1 MSDLSYLH
9 PQSVFHFFEEI
20 SAVPRASG
28 NRGPISDYCM
38 NFAKERGLACYR
50 DDACNVMIK
59 KPASKGFENAPTVI
73 LQGHLDMVAE
83 KTANSTMDFN
93 TQGLTLQVDGDWLS
107 AKDTTLGADNG
118 IAVAMALAILDDT
131 TLQHPPLEVL
141 LTTDEE
147 VGMLGAADL
156 DASFLQ
162 GKILLNLDSEEEG
175 AFTAGCAGG
184 IRADCRLPVEKTS
197 CNLPAVTITVQGLEG
212 GHSGVEIHRYGGNAM
227 ILLGRILY
235 ALGDNIRLVSMVGG
249 GKDNVIPREASAVVA
264 VEENDVS
271 SVLSLVEEMGKILQN
286 EYKTTDPAL
295 TVSAEKTGTVTSAQ
309 SKESTK
315 KCVTF
320 LTLAPNGV
328 VCMDPHFKGLVQT
341 SLNLGVLNCDEEFH
355 AAFAT
360 RSSVS
365 TQKEMLV
372 QRLTALTETLGGTI
386 SFTGN
391 YPAWEY
397 QNDSRLRET
406 ACCLYESMFGK
417 TPDVN
422 VVHGGLECGILS
434 EKIPDLDALSYG
446 PDIPDIHTT
455 MERMSI
461 SSVQRVWDFTLKLLE
476 ELAK

>member
-1 MSDLSYLH
+1 MSDISNLN

-28 NRGPISDYCM
+28 NRTPISEYCM
-38 NFAKERGLACYR
+38 NFAKERNLACYR
-50 DDACNVMIK
+50 DSAYNVMIK
-59 KPASKGFENAPTVI
+59 KPASKGYENAPTVI

-83 KTANSTMDFN
+83 KTADSTMDFDRD
-93 TQGLTLQVDGDWLS
+93 GITLQVDGDWIS

-118 IAVAMALAILDDT
+118 IAVAMALAILDDD
-131 TLQHPPLEVL
+131 TLKHPPLEVL

-162 GKILLNLDSEEEG
+162 GKLLLNLDSEEEG
-175 AFTAGCAGG
+175 VFTAGCAGG
-184 IRADCRLPVEKTS
+184 IRADCRLPVEKMP
-197 CNLPAVTITVQGLEG
+197 CNLPAITITVQGLEG

-235 ALGDNIRLVSMVGG
+235 ALGDKIRLVSLQGG

-264 VEENDVS
+264 VEEQEVS
-271 SVLSLVEEMGKILQN
+271 SVLTIVDEMGKTLQN

-295 TVSAEKTGTVTSAQ
+295 MVSAEKSGMATTAQ
-309 SKESTK
+309 TDESTK
-315 KCVTF
+315 KCVAF

-328 VCMDPHFKGLVQT
+328 ICMDPHFKGLVQT
-341 SLNLGVLNCDEEFH
+341 SLNLGVLHCEDEFH

-360 RSSVS
+360 RSSLR

-372 QRLTALTETLGGTI
+372 NRLTTLTQTLGGTI

-397 QNDSRLRET
+397 QKDSHLRET
-406 ACCLYESMFGK
+406 ACKLYETMFGK

-434 EKIPDLDALSYG
+434 EKIPGLDALSYG

-455 MERMSI
+455 MEKMSI
-461 SSVQRVWDFTLKLLE
+461 SSVKRVWDFTVKLLE